1 MGPAAL
7 SAGSDVLLSASD
19 PAATLLGLS
28 LAGIT
33 SLADRVEILSRLEDD
48 LRHRLR
54 FLDVRADDLVGRPGA
69 QDLADLK
76 VEGLLGIAA
85 EKLTETI
92 AAGGTE
98 AILARRAVARGFV
111 ENTRGKGKRSGGERG
126 WI

>member
-1 MGPAAL
+1 ML
-7 SAGSDVLLSASD
+7 ISDWSSDVCSSDLSS
-19 PAATLLGLS
+19 
-28 LAGIT
+28 

-54 FLDVRADDLVGRPGA
+54 FLDVRADDLVGRPGE
-69 QDLADLK
+69 QDLADIK

-98 AILARRAVARGFV
+98 ATLALRAVERLVGESHRG
-111 ENTRGKGKRSGGERG
+111 RQAIGRKRCV
-126 WI
+126 